1 MEKVLDTLLNDATVG
16 FQQVYLET
24 MEKRNDQFEDTQ
36 AKFNAFMNTLDNR
49 QKSLFSSWRNAE
61 SKLQM
66 EEMESAYK
74 LGVKTGAMLIIE
86 IYELQI

>member
-74 LGVKTGAMLIIE
+74 RGVKTGAMLIME
-86 IYELQI
+86 IYEL